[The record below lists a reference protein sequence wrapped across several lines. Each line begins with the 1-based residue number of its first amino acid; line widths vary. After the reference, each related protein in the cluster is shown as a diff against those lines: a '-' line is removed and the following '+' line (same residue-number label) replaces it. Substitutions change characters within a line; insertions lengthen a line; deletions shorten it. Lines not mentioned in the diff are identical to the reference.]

1 MPDEKNKSN
10 IPITFGEIA
19 LALAADY
26 ISLFVIDATNDNYVE
41 YLAEGDNKELVRRAS
56 GEDFFRD
63 VVRDVRKQVFPED
76 QEYFLNSFKKENV
89 TAILKTGRSFSLNY
103 RVMVDGV
110 PLHYT
115 LKTIRGND
123 QKVIIGVQNVE
134 DQWQRDYHAEMEI
147 RTYRHI
153 AGALASRY
161 EVIYYINVEN
171 NAYTQYGASDE
182 YAKLGTTRQG
192 SDFFSDAQE
201 DIRKYIHRDDIPRVL
216 KAMEKDN
223 LLRSVEEGR
232 TLTLSYRQML
242 GDSIRYVSMNV
253 VRPKNDMDHI
263 VMGVMNIDAQIRRE
277 QTILAKSKT
286 FDEIAMALATRYEVI
301 YHVNLKTNEYA
312 EYSASEKYTRLKV
325 GSKGADFFAETQEN
339 MKRDIYPEDLPMMSM
354 AMEKEYLLHSLEDT
368 GKIFLN
374 YRLILD
380 GRPQYVTLFAVRPK
394 EDSNHII
401 VAVANVDAA
410 KQKELEMERAVGS
423 AIDLANKDALTGVKN
438 KHAYANVEMQMD
450 EQIQKDDVGRFA
462 IVVCDVNGLKQ
473 VNDTKGHSAGDQF
486 IRDACDIVCNTYKHS
501 PVFRIGGDEFVV
513 ILKGSDYVHR
523 MELLTEMGGR
533 QDANRKAG
541 LVTLAYGMSD
551 YDPNKDIRVQDVFER
566 ADKQMYEKK
575 KRIKDALAEGLD
587 PAEHEM
593 QAVEAD
599 LTTSADPHLKEYPD
613 DRRHRLDKLFD
624 SFAIVAEGTYVY
636 LCDMRYDISRW
647 SKNAVETFGLPSE
660 YMYAA
665 GDIWEKRIHPE
676 DIDVYHDE
684 IDNIF
689 RGKTSGHDMQYRA
702 RKLDGEYIICTCRG
716 TVLIDA
722 NGVPEYFA
730 GSIRNHSITENIDTL
745 TGLSNQY
752 GFLENLKTNM
762 LREQEME
769 ITLLGIGRFAEFNDV
784 YGYHFGN
791 KILQRFARHLYE
803 FVGNTGTVFRL
814 DGTKFVVMTN
824 TFKGGEI
831 RNRYETLRRYC
842 RTQFEV
848 DGKNIILDLSAGHIS
863 VKKFDVDSQTV
874 YACLSFVYSESKL
887 HKQGDMVDFKNTLNN
902 ENSQRIEKLHFIRGS
917 IMKNYEGF
925 YLVYQPVVDSRTE
938 RLIGAEAL
946 IRWKSDRYGVVPPD
960 HFIPLLEKDP
970 LFPELG
976 EWIMETALRD
986 AKEIMKE
993 IPEFVVNV
1001 NLSYTQLEKGGF
1013 VDMVLNKLKQ
1023 EDFPPSHLCLEIT
1036 ERCRLL
1042 DMSILRDM
1050 IVTLRSYGVKI
1061 ALDDFGTGFSSIGL
1075 VKNLPFDTI
1084 KIDRSFVM
1092 RIEEDEKEKTLVE
1105 HFVNVAATFGAKV
1118 CIEGIETAGMK
1129 EILKKYRVQS
1139 FQGYYYAKPL
1149 PIDEMQKVLE
1159 KWK

>member
-1 MPDEKNKSN
+1 MVDEKKKPDT
-10 IPITFGEIA
+10 PITFGEIA
-19 LALAADY
+19 LALASDY
-26 ISLFVIDATNDNYVE
+26 DSIYVIDTTNDSYVE
-41 YLAEGDNKELVRRAS
+41 YLAEGDNKELVENSSGDDFYRDTVYNARRLVYP
-56 GEDFFRD
+56 D
-63 VVRDVRKQVFPED
+63 D
-76 QEYFLNSFKKENV
+76 QEHFLNSFKKENV
-89 TAILKTGRSFSLNY
+89 TASLKNGRSFSLNY
-103 RVMVDGV
+103 RLMVDGV

-115 LKTIRGND
+115 LKTIRGIGE
-123 QKVIIGVQNVE
+123 KVIIGVRNME
-134 DQWQRDYHAEMEI
+134 DQWQREHHAEVKA

-161 EVIYYINVEN
+161 EVIYYINIDN
-171 NAYTQYGASDE
+171 NSYTQYGASTE

-192 SDFFSDAQE
+192 DDFFHDAPE
-201 DIRKYIHRDDIPRVL
+201 DIRRYIHRDDIPRVL
-216 KAMEKDN
+216 KAMTKDN
-223 LLRSVEEGR
+223 LIRNLENGR
-232 TLTLSYRQML
+232 TMTLSYRQML
-242 GDSIRYVSMNV
+242 GDSVRYVSMNV
-253 VRPKNDMDHI
+253 IRPKNDMDHI

-277 QTILAKSKT
+277 QTILAESRT
-286 FDEIAMALATRYEVI
+286 FDEIAMALAKRYEVI
-301 YHVNLKTNEYA
+301 YYVNLQTNEYV
-312 EYSASEKYTRLKV
+312 EYSASDKYTRLKV
-325 GSKGADFFAETQEN
+325 GSKGTDFFAETQAN
-339 MKRDIYPEDLPMMSM
+339 MKADIYPEDLPMMAM
-354 AMEKEYLLHSLEDT
+354 AMEKEYLIHSLEDT

-374 YRLILD
+374 YRLFMD

-394 EDSNHII
+394 EDSNHLI

-410 KQKELEMERAVGS
+410 KRKELELERAVGS

-438 KHAYANVEMQMD
+438 KHAYANVEIQMD
-450 EQIQKDDVGRFA
+450 GQIQKDEVDEFA

-473 VNDTKGHSAGDQF
+473 VNDTKGHSAGDRF
-486 IRDACDIVCNTYKHS
+486 IRDACEIVCNTYKHS

-541 LVTLAYGMSD
+541 LVTLAYGMSE
-551 YDPNKDIRVQDVFER
+551 YDPDKDIRVQDVFER
-566 ADKQMYEKK
+566 ADKLMYEKK
-575 KRIKDALAEGLD
+575 KRLKDVVAEGLD
-587 PAEHEM
+587 PAEHEK
-593 QAVEAD
+593 QVEGLA
-599 LTTSADPHLKEYPD
+599 SAEDPHLKDYPEE
-613 DRRHRLDKLFD
+613 RKARLDKLFEAF
-624 SFAIVAEGTYVY
+624 SIVAEGTYVY
-636 LCDMRYDISRW
+636 LCDMRYDVSRW

-665 GDIWEKRIHPE
+665 GSIWEKRIHPE
-676 DIDVYHDE
+676 DMDVYHDE

-689 RGKTSGHDMQYRA
+689 RGKASGHDMQYRA

-722 NGVPEYFA
+722 NGVPEFFA
-730 GSIRNHSITENIDTL
+730 GSIRNHSVTAHIDTL

-752 GFLENLKTNM
+752 GFLESLKNNM
-762 LREQEME
+762 LREKDME
-769 ITLLGIGRFAEFNDV
+769 VTLLGIGRFAEFNEV

-803 FVGNTGTVFRL
+803 YVGNTGTVFRL
-814 DGTKFVVMTN
+814 DGTKFGIITN
-824 TFKGGEI
+824 TYKAGEI
-831 RNRYETLRRYC
+831 HERYEKLRRYC
-842 RTQFEV
+842 RTRFEV

-863 VKKFDVDSQTV
+863 VNRFDVDSQTV

-902 ENSQRIEKLHFIRGS
+902 ENSQRIEKVHYIRGS

-925 YLVYQPVVDSRTE
+925 YLVYQPVVDSMTE
-938 RLIGAEAL
+938 KLIGAEAL
-946 IRWKSDRYGVVPPD
+946 IRWKSERYGVVPPD

-976 EWIMETALRD
+976 EWILETALRD
-986 AKEIMKE
+986 AREIMKE

-1013 VDMVLNKLKQ
+1013 VDMVLRKLKQ
-1023 EDFPPSHLCLEIT
+1023 EDFPPNHLCLEIT

-1042 DMSILRDM
+1042 DMSILKDM

-1084 KIDRSFVM
+1084 KIDRSFVLK
-1092 RIEEDEKEKTLVE
+1092 IEEDEKEKTLVE

-1149 PIDEMQKVLE
+1149 PIEEMREALE